1 CKVCPKG
8 INTPAYMLFY
18 NEKQMFKKSD
28 EEMTKLVYGLG
39 HWNYTM
45 NSKAKAKECISCG
58 KCEVECTQH
67 LPIIDRLKEIKKWE
81 EDGANSVKV

>member
-1 CKVCPKG
+1 M
-8 INTPAYMLFY
+8 IQTIA
-18 NEKQMFKKSD
+18 
-28 EEMTKLVYGLG
+28 
-39 HWNYTM
+39 M

>member
-1 CKVCPKG
+1 
-8 INTPAYMLFY
+8 
-18 NEKQMFKKSD
+18 
-28 EEMTKLVYGLG
+28 MTKLVYGLG

-67 LPIIDRLKEIKKWE
+67 LPIIDRLKEIKNGKKME
-81 EDGANSVKV
+81 LIVLKSN